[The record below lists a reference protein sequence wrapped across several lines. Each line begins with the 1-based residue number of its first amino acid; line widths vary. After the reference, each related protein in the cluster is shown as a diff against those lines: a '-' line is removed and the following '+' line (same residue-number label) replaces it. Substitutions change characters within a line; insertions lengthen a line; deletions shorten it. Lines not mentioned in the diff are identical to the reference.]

1 MILSFLL
8 VLWKSHRL
16 SFDHI
21 HVLCTIPPGPLPPQV
36 CACHLTLWFFCCCC
50 FVPTRQVQ
58 FMLPIGSWTRALHW
72 NMAGCTLKGNWLSL
86 PQWLS
91 VANNF
96 LGRGEVSPQL
106 SCFMLGCGLTW
117 ACTGLM
123 HAFTVTESADVHLP
137 CCEGRHVSCNHP
149 SLLVLTLFC
158 VLLWTDSWSLGEG
171 SVVQMSHFFG
181 WAFWC
186 LLFSTSWPVE
196 GRHIVIYC
204 KNETKHNEKHLSWG
218 PMIYYCTQ
226 KLVCLLVLI
235 RGFRKISSFYACVFC
250 WLVCTMNTCPVQFVT
265 LYYKGTFI
273 ALGIWAGWVIAESLW
288 GVLFTLNNP
297 DPSSAQTYF
306 PIMVHLKDLSCH
318 RCCMK

>member
-8 VLWKSHRL
+8 VFWKSHRL

-21 HVLCTIPPGPLPPQV
+21 HVLCTIPPGPLPPQA
-36 CACHLTLWFFCCCC
+36 CACHLTLCFFFYC
-50 FVPTRQVQ
+50 FVSTRQVQ
-58 FMLPIGSWTRALHW
+58 FMLPIGSWTRGLHW

-158 VLLWTDSWSLGEG
+158 FLLWTDPWSLGEG
-171 SVVQMSHFFG
+171 SVVQMSHFL
-181 WAFWC
+181 AEHSDASC
-186 LLFSTSWPVE
+186 SLHLDQLKVAVLSSTAKMKQNTMKSIFHE
-196 GRHIVIYC
+196 GQRFI
-204 KNETKHNEKHLSWG
+204 
-218 PMIYYCTQ
+218 
-226 KLVCLLVLI
+226 
-235 RGFRKISSFYACVFC
+235 
-250 WLVCTMNTCPVQFVT
+250 
-265 LYYKGTFI
+265 I
-273 ALGIWAGWVIAESLW
+273 ALK
-288 GVLFTLNNP
+288 N
-297 DPSSAQTYF
+297 
-306 PIMVHLKDLSCH
+306 
-318 RCCMK
+318 